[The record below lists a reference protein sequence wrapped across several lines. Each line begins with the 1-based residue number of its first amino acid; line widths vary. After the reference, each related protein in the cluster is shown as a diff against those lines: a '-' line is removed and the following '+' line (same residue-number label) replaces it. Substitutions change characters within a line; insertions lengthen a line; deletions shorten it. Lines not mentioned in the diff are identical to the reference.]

1 MWFEVKVKY
10 YATGESGVQE
20 KRSEIYIV
28 DAVSCTEA
36 EVRTVSHLR
45 GFSGVEVTSVKACA
59 STVVESENGYDGIYC
74 AKIAYCVIN
83 EQNGK
88 ERSSIIS
95 YLYPSDDIQSALK
108 KAEDIGGVDM
118 SEVVSVSLSKYA
130 GFIPYEVAE

>member
-10 YATGESGVQE
+10 YAAGEAGTQE

-36 EVRTVSHLR
+36 EFRAVSHLR
-45 GFSGVEVTSVKACA
+45 GFSGVEVTSVKTCRA
-59 STVVESENGYDGIYC
+59 TVNESENGYDGIYI
-74 AKIAYCVIN
+74 AKIAYVTYDGDK
-83 EQNGK
+83 GK
-88 ERSSIIS
+88 ERRSVVS
-95 YLYPSDDIQSALK
+95 YLYPADDIQSALK

>member
-1 MWFEVKVKY
+1 MWFEVKAKY
-10 YATGESGVQE
+10 YAAGESGVQE

-36 EVRTVSHLR
+36 EFRAVSHLR
-45 GFSGVEVTSVKACA
+45 GFSGIEVTSVKTCRHI
-59 STVVESENGYDGIYC
+59 VNESENGYDGIYC

-95 YLYPSDDIQSALK
+95 YLYPADDIQSALK
-108 KAEDIGGVDM
+108 KAEEIGGGDM
-118 SEVVSVSLSKYA
+118 SEIVSVGVSKYA
-130 GFIPYEVAE
+130 GFIPYEIEQ